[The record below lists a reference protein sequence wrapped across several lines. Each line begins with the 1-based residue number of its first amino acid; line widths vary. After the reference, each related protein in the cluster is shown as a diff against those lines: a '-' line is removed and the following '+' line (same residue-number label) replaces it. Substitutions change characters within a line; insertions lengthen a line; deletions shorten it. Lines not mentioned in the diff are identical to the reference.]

1 MNKKFCFFLFMSLF
15 ILAQEKESLIQ
26 EKNILLQDIQ
36 HTRDQLNQIELDQ
49 KNNLTSLLLY
59 QKDIDLRESLIQNY
73 VIEIET
79 IELNLDSLDR
89 SLEELYQKD
98 TILGSNINNVEKKI
112 YDLSNLFAQAI
123 KQIYLSNEN
132 ENLLQLFIEKNS
144 LDQMTNQYIYLKTIK
159 NTAQTSARKLQIEK
173 SSLDTLQREL
183 KKNQNQIKKSI
194 TESNNLIQN
203 KQLSIQEKE
212 SQLDSLENQKNLQKD
227 LIKNLNNQIDLLKKE
242 ISEKEKSAKK
252 IENEITKLNNKI
264 ISENNKDIGLL
275 TNKFQQQKGNLEW
288 PSENCI
294 VMSSFGTVS
303 HQSLPGI
310 KYINHGIEL
319 AISKN
324 SYIKSVFPGT
334 VSSIIIQNNSLKSVI
349 IEHGLYFTVYTNL
362 SEVFITQGDEVQKQ
376 ESIGKPYVKENHK
389 NGLIEF
395 QLWKE
400 FESLNPK
407 IWLKKR

>member
-26 EKNILLQDIQ
+26 EKNILIQDIQ
-36 HTRDQLNQIELDQ
+36 STKDQLNQIELDQ

-79 IELNLDSLDR
+79 IELDLDSLDR
-89 SLEELYQKD
+89 SLEELYRKD

-144 LDQMTNQYIYLKTIK
+144 LDQITNQYIYLKTIK
-159 NTAQTSARKLQIEK
+159 NTAQTLARKLQIEK

-183 KKNQNQIKKSI
+183 KQNQNQIKKSI

-227 LIKNLNNQIDLLKKE
+227 LINNLNNQIDLLKKE

-264 ISENNKDIGLL
+264 ISENNKDVGLL
-275 TNKFQQQKGNLEW
+275 TNNFQQQKGNLEW

-362 SEVFITQGDEVQKQ
+362 SEVYIKQGDEVRKQ

-389 NGLIEF
+389 TGLIEF

>member
-1 MNKKFCFFLFMSLF
+1 MNKKLCFFLFMGLF
-15 ILAQEKESLIQ
+15 ILAQEKDVLIQKKHTLIQ
-26 EKNILLQDIQ
+26 EIQ
-36 HTRDQLNQIELDQ
+36 YTKDQLNQTELDQ
-49 KNNLTSLLLY
+49 KNNLTTLLLY

-79 IELNLDSLDR
+79 IELDLDSLDR
-89 SLEELYQKD
+89 SLEELYRKD

-144 LDQMTNQYIYLKTIK
+144 LDQITNQYIYLKTIK
-159 NTAQTSARKLQIEK
+159 NTAQTLARKLQIEK

-227 LIKNLNNQIDLLKKE
+227 LINNLNNQIDLLKKE

-264 ISENNKDIGLL
+264 ISENNKDVGLL

-362 SEVFITQGDEVQKQ
+362 SEVYIKQGDEVRKQ

-389 NGLIEF
+389 TGLIEF